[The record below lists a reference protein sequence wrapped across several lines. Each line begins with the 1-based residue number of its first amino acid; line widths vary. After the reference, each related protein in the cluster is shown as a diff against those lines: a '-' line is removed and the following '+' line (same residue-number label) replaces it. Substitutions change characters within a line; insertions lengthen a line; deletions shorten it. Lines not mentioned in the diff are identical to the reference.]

1 MPCKDRPRHAPAE
14 GTQKSNFYAYSG
26 NRIQVSMNYR
36 ELFEATKRFREDPIA
51 YDTAWVEARK
61 IDWQNLHDLPV
72 EKMMKEV
79 IGSKKLFKKSG
90 FLNRWKCRLPCSI
103 ELANHIKNTFRQLTP
118 FLRVLEGE
126 TLEDIVFDKT
136 KSVGDEKLKNREIIR
151 HIFDKTSD
159 MGKNGYMPVPA
170 SKLLH
175 MVNPKLFVMWDK
187 NIGKRYVPKLDGHHY
202 AYVFLPQ
209 MQREVNEAID
219 AYVKDTNLNRN
230 AAIKQMESHCGRTL
244 AKLVDEC
251 NYIKYTRPLQT
262 RQI

>member
-1 MPCKDRPRHAPAE
+1 MRPQKASK
-14 GTQKSNFYAYSG
+14 KSNFYAYSG

-36 ELFEATKRFREDPIA
+36 ELFGATKRFREDPIA
-51 YDTAWVEARK
+51 YDAAWVEARK

-136 KSVGDEKLKNREIIR
+136 KSVGDEKLKNQEVIHR
-151 HIFDKTSD
+151 IFDKTSD
-159 MGKNGYMPVPA
+159 MGKNGYRPVPA
-170 SKLLH
+170 SKLLN
-175 MVNPKLFVMWDK
+175 MVNPKLFVMWDN
-187 NIGKRYVPKLDGHHY
+187 NIGREYVPKLDGDHY
-202 AYVFLPQ
+202 AYEFLPR
-209 MQREVNEAID
+209 MQQEANEAIETFM
-219 AYVKDTNLNRN
+219 KDMGLDRI
-230 AAIKQMESHCGRTL
+230 AAIKEIENRYGRTL
-244 AKLVDEC
+244 AKLVDEY
-251 NYIKYTRPLQT
+251 NYIKHTRLIK
-262 RQI
+262 RGK